1 MENPQKTM
9 EPIHKIIGS
18 ISLSLREQLLI
29 CGAAKIEIRHYFMNG
44 SITFKRFLP
53 LWFNTSIGNSPSC
66 MKMRDGF
73 WLGLQPYFNSN
84 SFAIVL

>member
-1 MENPQKTM
+1 MSFNSIPTAAPAGLTCLKEVAA
-9 EPIHKIIGS
+9 GS
-18 ISLSLREQLLI
+18 PVASFNSLTSCQLLKASRKLMYP
-29 CGAAKIEIRHYFMNG
+29 GR
-44 SITFKRFLP
+44 P
-53 LWFNTSIGNSPSC
+53 FNTSIGNSPSC